1 MSKHHNIIVNIVV
14 SNLVEAIAFY
24 NKVFKTKV
32 KHIHYD
38 EKILLKPTTSRNIIH
53 AILTINNV
61 VISISELITRPNL
74 KTIPPTLQGNNIKL
88 FILFKNYDELE
99 NVYHLLK
106 KNNSTI
112 ILTLDPKKETQAIIK
127 DKYGITW
134 QLAVHK
140 VTY

>member
-24 NKVFKTKV
+24 KKVFKTKV

-38 EKILLKPTTSRNIIH
+38 EKILLTPTTSRNIIH

-74 KTIPPTLQGNNIKL
+74 KITPPTLQGNNIKL

-112 ILTLDPKKETQAIIK
+112 ILPLDPKKETQAIIQ

-134 QLAVHK
+134 QLALYK
-140 VTY
+140 VTN